1 MSAERC
7 GHLGAWDAWGTHPP
21 PMRAVGLGR
30 PPPAVPATARAEPAG
45 TGGTRQHGRCGRTVS
60 VRQAEWSTRRRR
72 ASLRSDRRCWSP
84 VPSFPTG
91 RWAAHAVG

>member
-1 MSAERC
+1 
-7 GHLGAWDAWGTHPP
+7 
-21 PMRAVGLGR
+21 MRAVGLGR

-60 VRQAEWSTRRRR
+60 VSQAEWSTRRRR

-84 VPSFPTG
+84 VPSFQLVDEPLTRSG
-91 RWAAHAVG
+91 NDRSWAARCHRRQRPSSMRA